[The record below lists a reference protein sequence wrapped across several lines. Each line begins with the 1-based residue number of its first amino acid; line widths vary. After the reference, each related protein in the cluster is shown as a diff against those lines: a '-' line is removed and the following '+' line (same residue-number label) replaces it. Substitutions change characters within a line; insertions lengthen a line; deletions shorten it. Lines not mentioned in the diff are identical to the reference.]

1 MVLSKFSSLAYDEGF
16 KLIKNWKENTVYI
29 SLMQLT
35 LLTVNFFL
43 ITIISRQYGAGVY
56 GEYASSKSLSV
67 LIGTAAVFSLA
78 LVTTKARASK
88 AFLSKNIFYNAYYLV
103 LRNLLGALV
112 VLIPIVFILGRD
124 YTMTSLFLIVFVF
137 NEMVHIALAYYQAQG
152 NFVISSKQILIRTIL
167 YGLGAWFIVSNAFSI
182 EWVIVYQVFILLTFF
197 FVAHFSIPKKDIG
210 AIFSDDNKET
220 RTELTRSGKKM
231 VLTTFSSALISELD
245 IVLLGLFYSGSILGI
260 LAWSRR
266 ILEIIFQLLAASLD
280 ILFPEL
286 SKAKNVNEVTDIR
299 HRLRKVFLFSFLI
312 PIIFFLLK
320 DIAGNIFVTLLG
332 IEFSDVSTYTSSI
345 LFCLPLMVWSRINI
359 IFSRALNFEINLT
372 KTIFLAA
379 ILSYIIF
386 YLMHKIGYNPAV
398 LSIISSQVLIALL
411 TTYTFRKSYG

>member
-1 MVLSKFSSLAYDEGF
+1 MVSSKPCSLAFNEGCE
-16 KLIKNWKENTVYI
+16 LIRNWKQNTIYI

-43 ITIISRQYGAGVY
+43 ITIISRQYGAGLY

-67 LIGTAAVFSLA
+67 LIGTATVLSLA
-78 LVTTKARASK
+78 LVTTKARASNSS
-88 AFLSKNIFYNAYYLV
+88 FSKNIFFDSYYLV
-103 LRNLLGALV
+103 IRNLIGAIVLLV
-112 VLIPIVFILGRD
+112 PIVNILGRD
-124 YTMTSLFLIVFVF
+124 YTMTSLFLTGFVF

-167 YGLGAWFIVSNAFSI
+167 YGIGAWVIAFNAYPI
-182 EWVIVYQVFILLTFF
+182 EYIIVYQVIILFVFF
-197 FVAHFSIPKKDIG
+197 LVAHYSIPKESVG
-210 AIFSDDNKET
+210 QRVSNDNKKT
-220 RTELTRSGKKM
+220 RIELTTSGKKM

-245 IVLLGLFYSGSILGI
+245 IVLLGLFYSGPLLGV

-286 SKAKNVNEVTDIR
+286 SRAKNSKEITEIR
-299 HRLRKVFLFSFLI
+299 QRLRKVFVFSFSI

-320 DIAGNIFVTLLG
+320 DIAGSIFVSLLG
-332 IEFSDVSTYTSSI
+332 NEFSTVSEHTSLI

-372 KTIFLAA
+372 KTISVGA
-379 ILSYIIF
+379 ILSYGIY
-386 YLMHKIGYNPAV
+386 YLVHSFGGSAA
-398 LSIISSQVLIALL
+398 LSIIASQVLIALL
-411 TTYTFRKSYG
+411 TTYSYRKSYG

>member
-1 MVLSKFSSLAYDEGF
+1 MVSSKPCSLAFDEGCE
-16 KLIKNWKENTVYI
+16 LIRNWKENTIYI
-29 SLMQLT
+29 SLMQLA

-43 ITIISRQYGAGVY
+43 ITIISRQYGAGLY

-67 LIGTAAVFSLA
+67 LIGTATVLSLA
-78 LVTTKARASK
+78 LVTTKARASNSS
-88 AFLSKNIFYNAYYLV
+88 FSKNIFFNSYYLV
-103 LRNLLGALV
+103 IRNLMGAIVLLV
-112 VLIPIVFILGRD
+112 PIVNILGRD
-124 YTMTSLFLIVFVF
+124 YTMTSLFLIGFVF

-167 YGLGAWFIVSNAFSI
+167 YGIGAWVIASNAYPI
-182 EWVIVYQVFILLTFF
+182 EYIIIYQVIILFVFF
-197 FVAHFSIPKKDIG
+197 LVAHYSIPKESVG
-210 AIFSDDNKET
+210 QPVSTDNKKT
-220 RTELTRSGKKM
+220 RIELTTSGKKM

-245 IVLLGLFYSGSILGI
+245 IVLLGLFYSGPLLGV

-286 SKAKNVNEVTDIR
+286 SRAKNSNEVTEIR
-299 HRLRKVFLFSFLI
+299 QRLRKVFVFSFSI

-320 DIAGNIFVTLLG
+320 DIAGSIFVSLLG
-332 IEFSDVSTYTSSI
+332 NEFSAVSEHTSLI

-372 KTIFLAA
+372 KTISVGA
-379 ILSYIIF
+379 ILSYGIY
-386 YLMHKIGYNPAV
+386 YLLHNFGDSAA
-398 LSIISSQVLIALL
+398 LSIIASQVLIALL
-411 TTYTFRKSYG
+411 TTYSFRKSYG